1 MRIGIIGCGYVGLTT
16 GICLSSIGHTI
27 HLYDIDHN
35 KLKTIK
41 GKKMPFYELGL
52 EELLIE
58 NLEKDNLKVN
68 SSLDELIENTD
79 CCFICVGTPNNNNG
93 TMDLQHIES
102 SIKNIIGSLKQKMKE
117 KYLVIIRSTI
127 VPSTTRNKILPI
139 LRDGLGNSF
148 QLAVVPEFLREGK
161 ALSDFMNPDKIV
173 IGSLDIDTNDMV
185 KTIFNY
191 FKDKAEFIQTNLE
204 TAEMIKYTN
213 NAFLATLISFSN
225 EVANISEEISGIDSF
240 EVMNALIE
248 DKRITTIINNQKIIP
263 GIAEYL
269 APGCGFGGSCFPKDV
284 NAIVGFASSIGA
296 KTPLLDA
303 VLSVNNERSDK
314 IISLAK
320 KILSS
325 FNDKKIAVL
334 GLAFKPDTDDMRSS
348 PAIEVIKKLQAL
360 NCRIN
365 AYDPKVNEDSLNL
378 IGITGINVVDDIE
391 SCLNGVDLAV
401 LLTKWTEF
409 SKIDGVF
416 LKKHMKNPKIIDG
429 RGFLDKSKFEK
440 NTYHKIGLY
449 EKN

>member
-1 MRIGIIGCGYVGLTT
+1 MNIGIIGCGYVGLTT
-16 GICLSSIGHTI
+16 GICLSSIGHTV
-27 HLYDIDHN
+27 HLYDIDHD
-35 KLKTIK
+35 KLEKIRQ
-41 GKKMPFYELGL
+41 KKMPFYESGL
-52 EELLIE
+52 EELLIGS
-58 NLEKDNLKVN
+58 LEKGNLRVN
-68 SSLDELIENTD
+68 ESLDEFIKNTD
-79 CCFICVGTPNNNNG
+79 CCFVCVGTPSNSNG
-93 TMDLQHIES
+93 TIDLQQIES
-102 SIKNIIGSLKQKMKE
+102 SIKNIIPSLKQKKNE

-139 LRDGLGNSF
+139 LTKGLEDSF

-173 IGSLDIDTNDMV
+173 IGSLNADTNNLV
-185 KTIFNY
+185 KNIFAY
-191 FKDKAEFIQTNLE
+191 FEDKAEFIQTNLE

-240 EVMNALIE
+240 EVMSALIK
-248 DKRITTIINNQKIIP
+248 DKRITTVINGQKIIP

-314 IISLAK
+314 IISLSK

-325 FNDKKIAVL
+325 LNDKKIAVL

-360 NCRIN
+360 NCKIN
-365 AYDPKVNEDSLNL
+365 AYDPKVNEDSLNS

-391 SCLNGVDLAV
+391 SCLNGVDLVV

-429 RGFLDKSKFEK
+429 RGFLDKSRFES
-440 NTYHKIGLY
+440 NTYHKIGLH
-449 EKN
+449 EKS

>member
-1 MRIGIIGCGYVGLTT
+1 MNIGIIGCGYVGLTT

-27 HLYDIDHN
+27 HLYDIDHD
-35 KLKTIK
+35 KLKKIQQ
-41 GKKMPFYELGL
+41 KKMPFYELGL

-58 NLEKDNLKVN
+58 SLEKVNLKIN
-68 SSLDELIENTD
+68 ESLDEFIKNTD
-79 CCFICVGTPNNNNG
+79 CCFICVGTPSNSNG
-93 TMDLQHIES
+93 TIDLQQIES
-102 SIKNIIGSLKQKMKE
+102 SIKNIIPSLKQKKKE

-139 LRDGLGNSF
+139 LTEGLGDLF

-173 IGSLDIDTNDMV
+173 IGSLNTNTNDQV
-185 KTIFNY
+185 KNIFSY

-225 EVANISEEISGIDSF
+225 EIANISEEISGIDSF
-240 EVMNALIE
+240 EVMSALIE
-248 DKRITTIINNQKIIP
+248 DKRITTMINGQKIIP

-269 APGCGFGGSCFPKDV
+269 SPGCGFGGSCFPKDV
-284 NAIVGFASSIGA
+284 NAIVGFASNIGA

-314 IISLAK
+314 IISLSK
-320 KILSS
+320 KILLS
-325 FNDKKIAVL
+325 FDDKKLAVL

-348 PAIEVIKKLQAL
+348 PAIEVIKKLQTL
-360 NCRIN
+360 NCKIS
-365 AYDPKVNEDSLNL
+365 AYDPKVNEYSLHSM
-378 IGITGINVVDDIE
+378 GITGIHIADDIE
-391 SCLNGVDLAV
+391 SCLNDVDLAI

-416 LKKHMKNPKIIDG
+416 LQKHMKNPKIIDG
-429 RGFLDKSKFEK
+429 RGFLDKNKFES
-440 NTYHKIGLY
+440 NTYYKIGLY
-449 EKN
+449 EKR

>member
-1 MRIGIIGCGYVGLTT
+1 MNIGIIGCGYVGLTT

-27 HLYDIDHN
+27 HLYDIDYD
-35 KLKTIK
+35 KLKKIQQ
-41 GKKMPFYELGL
+41 KKMPFYESGL

-58 NLEKDNLKVN
+58 SLEKGNLKIDE
-68 SSLDELIENTD
+68 SLEEFINNTD
-79 CCFICVGTPNNNNG
+79 CCFVCVGTPSNNNG
-93 TMDLQHIES
+93 TIDLQQIES
-102 SIKNIIGSLKQKMKE
+102 SIKNIIPLLKQKKKE

-127 VPSTTRNKILPI
+127 IPSTTRNKILPI
-139 LRDGLGNSF
+139 LIESLEDSF

-173 IGSLDIDTNDMV
+173 IGSLNSDTNDLV
-185 KTIFNY
+185 KNIFIY

-240 EVMNALIE
+240 EVMSALIK
-248 DKRITTIINNQKIIP
+248 DKRITTTINSQKIIP

-269 APGCGFGGSCFPKDV
+269 SPGCGFGGSCFPKDV
-284 NAIVGFASSIGA
+284 NAIVSFASSIGA

-314 IISLAK
+314 IIELSK
-320 KILSS
+320 KILPN

-348 PAIEVIKKLQAL
+348 PAIEVIKKLQMQ
-360 NCRIN
+360 NGNIY
-365 AYDPKVNEDSLNL
+365 AYDPKVSEQNLQL
-378 IGITGINVVDDIE
+378 IGITGINITQSIE
-391 SCLNGVDLAV
+391 DCLENADLAI
-401 LLTKWTEF
+401 LLTKWSEF
-409 SKIDGVF
+409 SKIDGQF
-416 LKKHMKNPKIIDG
+416 LKKYMKNPKIIDG
-429 RGFLDKSKFEK
+429 RGFLDKSGFEK
-440 NTYHKIGLY
+440 DIYYKIGLY
-449 EKN
+449 EKS